1 MPTQKRHWIPSNS
14 TQKYADKI
22 RNLSL
27 FYCCFAA
34 GRVLSRLSTQEL
46 ICALLGFDGVKGGK
60 MTATTAQQPDKIG
73 VQTAGKVVK
82 CEKS

>member
-1 MPTQKRHWIPSNS
+1 MSSKTASILSYTP
-14 TQKYADKI
+14 
-22 RNLSL
+22 NLSL
-27 FYCCFAA
+27 SYCCFAA